1 MPDKID
7 WLNFVSLIL
16 ILATIILLPLYAPY
30 LR

>member
-16 ILATIILLPLYAPY
+16 ILAAIILLPLYAPY